1 MTFDMTKPNFSN
13 ESIFNELLLNLLFLH
28 IPNPYQTLVSN
39 EQLTLN
45 KTLNFNVFNLRNF
58 IKEIKMN

>member
-1 MTFDMTKPNFSN
+1 MTFDITKPNFSN

-28 IPNPYQTLVSN
+28 ILNICKTVVSN

-45 KTLNFNVFNLRNF
+45 
-58 IKEIKMN
+58 

>member
-58 IKEIKMN
+58 NLRN